1 MSPTEINTNICKFL
15 GVDPSDIQELYL
27 RLIPNEL
34 PQIVIRKLSTNSEE
48 VKETYFKVIPL
59 D

>member
-1 MSPTEINTNICKFL
+1 MTPTEINTNICRFL

-34 PQIVIRKLSTNSEE
+34 PQVVIRKQLNNSEE
-48 VKETYFKVIPL
+48 VKETYLKVIPL

>member
-1 MSPTEINTNICKFL
+1 MTPTEINTNICRFL

-34 PQIVIRKLSTNSEE
+34 PQVVIRKQLNNSEE
-48 VKETYFKVIPL
+48 VKESYFKIIPL
-59 D
+59 E

>member
-1 MSPTEINTNICKFL
+1 MAPTEINTNICRFL
-15 GVDPSDIQELYL
+15 GVDPNDIQELYL

-34 PQIVIRKLSTNSEE
+34 PQVVIRKQLTTSEE